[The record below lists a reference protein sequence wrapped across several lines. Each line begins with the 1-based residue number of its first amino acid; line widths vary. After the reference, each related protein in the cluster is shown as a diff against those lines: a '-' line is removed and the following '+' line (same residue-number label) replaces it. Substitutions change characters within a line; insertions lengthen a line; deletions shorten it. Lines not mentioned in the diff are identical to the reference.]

1 MEISTD
7 IIPEHRLTELEKIKK
22 SGIRIG
28 ENRTKIDI
36 RNMGKKVKNP
46 KQIDLF
52 PHIPSVDTKP
62 DPLDD
67 PISTPE
73 PPESAPTVP
82 KESDQG
88 SGRAK

>member
-1 MEISTD
+1 MVKNITLEIW
-7 IIPEHRLTELEKIKK
+7 E
-22 SGIRIG
+22 
-28 ENRTKIDI
+28 
-36 RNMGKKVKNP
+36 KKVKNP

-73 PPESAPTVP
+73 PPESAPMVP
-82 KESDQG
+82 KS
-88 SGRAK
+88 